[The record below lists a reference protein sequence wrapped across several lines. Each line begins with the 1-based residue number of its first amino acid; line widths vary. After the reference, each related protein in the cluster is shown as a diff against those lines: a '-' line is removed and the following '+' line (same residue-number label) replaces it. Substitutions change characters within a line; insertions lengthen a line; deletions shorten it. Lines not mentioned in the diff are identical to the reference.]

1 MISQPWHLLC
11 SFACDSKGACMAK
24 RDTDQTSRDT
34 MDQDDRVRGRA
45 DEMEDA
51 ANDEDFDETDDLD
64 DEEDEEEGEGS
75 F

>member
-1 MISQPWHLLC
+1 
-11 SFACDSKGACMAK
+11 MAK
-24 RDTDQTSRDT
+24 RDMDQTSPGS

-51 ANDEDFDETDDLD
+51 ATDEDFDETDDLD
-64 DEEDEEEGEGS
+64 DEEDEEEGEGT

>member
-1 MISQPWHLLC
+1 
-11 SFACDSKGACMAK
+11 MAK
-24 RDTDQTSRDT
+24 RDTDQTSRDSARDP

-51 ANDEDFDETDDLD
+51 ATDEDFDETDDLD

>member
-1 MISQPWHLLC
+1 
-11 SFACDSKGACMAK
+11 MAK
-24 RDTDQTSRDT
+24 RDTDQTSRDSSRNP

-51 ANDEDFDETDDLD
+51 ATDEDFDETDDLD

>member
-1 MISQPWHLLC
+1 
-11 SFACDSKGACMAK
+11 MAN
-24 RDTDQTSRDT
+24 RDTDRLSPNESRDR
-34 MDQDDRVRGRA
+34 MDHDDRVRGRA

-51 ANDEDFDETDDLD
+51 SNDEEFDETDDLD

>member
-1 MISQPWHLLC
+1 
-11 SFACDSKGACMAK
+11 MAK
-24 RDTDQTSRDT
+24 RDTDQTSGDSSRDT
-34 MDQDDRVRGRA
+34 IDPDDRVRGRA

-64 DEEDEEEGEGS
+64 DEEDEEEGEGT

>member
-1 MISQPWHLLC
+1 
-11 SFACDSKGACMAK
+11 MAK

-34 MDQDDRVRGRA
+34 MDQEDRVRGRA

-51 ANDEDFDETDDLD
+51 ATDEDFDETDDLD